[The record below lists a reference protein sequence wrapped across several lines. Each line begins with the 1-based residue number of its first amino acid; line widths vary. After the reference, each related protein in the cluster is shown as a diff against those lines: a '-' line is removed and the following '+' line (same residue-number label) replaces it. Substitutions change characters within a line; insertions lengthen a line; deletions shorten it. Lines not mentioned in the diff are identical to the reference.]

1 MKEHEKMIDRIFF
14 STERFLYIRY
24 MSQLS
29 IYWCVPESRK
39 WRLIDRLAIVHR
51 IFQIIRKR
59 NKSNKYDY
67 YILHEYVKLLSFLY
81 FVAKF
86 MTWWFISKNLKN
98 IDVS

>member
-1 MKEHEKMIDRIFF
+1 MKKWSIEFF
-14 STERFLYIRY
+14 FPQKDSYIRY

-29 IYWCVPESRK
+29 IYWCVSESRK

-67 YILHEYVKLLSFLY
+67 YIYY
-81 FVAKF
+81 D
-86 MTWWFISKNLKN
+86 M
-98 IDVS
+98 

>member
-14 STERFLYIRY
+14 STERFLYSIY
-24 MSQLS
+24 VQLS
-29 IYWCVPESRK
+29 IYWCVSESRK

-86 MTWWFISKNLKN
+86 TMWCFISKNLKN